1 MAEASDH
8 DLLRRMAAGDA
19 EAFTML
25 YRRRQAG
32 VYRYALQMSGSEPL
46 AEDVVQ
52 EVFLTLMRDTGSYDP
67 ERGSVA
73 AFLYGIARNHVLRR
87 LERRWMARDEAVEE
101 PAAADHPESEM
112 ARAEMIASVRAAV
125 LALPV
130 HYREVVVLCDLE
142 ETDYVEAA
150 AALGCAVG
158 TVRSRLHR
166 ARQMLA
172 ERLHAFGSAQVRRS
186 IRPAGCSI

>member
-1 MAEASDH
+1 MQDVSDH
-8 DLLRRMAAGDA
+8 ELLRLTMDGDA
-19 EAFTML
+19 GAFTAL

-32 VYRYALQMSGSEPL
+32 VYRYALQMSGAAST

-52 EVFLTLMRDTGSYDP
+52 DTFLTLICDGGSYDP
-67 ERGSVA
+67 ARGSVA

-87 LERRWMARDEAVEE
+87 LDRRRLAGEEEAAGAV
-101 PAAADHPESEM
+101 AADHPESEL
-112 ARAEMIASVRAAV
+112 ARSETVARVRAAV

-130 HYREVVVLCDLE
+130 HYREAVVLCDLE
-142 ETDYVEAA
+142 ELDHAEAA

-158 TVRSRLHR
+158 TVKSRLHR

-172 ERLHAFGSAQVRRS
+172 ERLQA
-186 IRPAGCSI
+186 PAARCSL